1 MTNKRFFALFITL
14 LIAVGILGGCTK
26 AVTPEPGTTTEPST
40 TTTPGTTTPGTTT
53 PDYSELK
60 IGQVEYA
67 AHGTKSFCVATAV
80 VAGDKVVAAY
90 LDEFQ
95 YMPSDKATGVPNSD
109 TDFGTYVADKSVV
122 LASKRV
128 NADYY
133 SENMKTNGGATQRI
147 DTSLN
152 AIEKYCVG
160 MTVAELDKWITGTTK
175 EGEPPDTVAGSTLAD
190 TAGYIKAIATAAKA
204 ATAQNTT
211 GNNTTGG

>member
-26 AVTPEPGTTTEPST
+26 AVTPESETTTEPST
-40 TTTPGTTTPGTTT
+40 TTTPETTT

-95 YMPSDKATGVPNSD
+95 YMPSDQATGVPNSD
-109 TDFGTYVADKSVV
+109 ADFGTYVAEKSVV

-160 MTVAELDKWITGTTK
+160 MTVAELDTWITGTTK

-190 TAGYIKAIATAAKA
+190 TAGYVKAIASAAKA
-204 ATAQNTT
+204 AAAK
-211 GNNTTGG
+211 